1 MATKIF
7 RSNSFFYQVEQREDG
22 TLNLSREYQ
31 YRGGEWQP
39 TASKDVPNVGA
50 FINQQG
56 GIDGLLA
63 KCEDIEDISAEVE
76 RVNGILRKRRD
87 EVMAAKAARQEERAR
102 KIAADYDKIF
112 AGEVTETNA
121 DSVYVLLRKLNSEN
135 WGGWELPKMTIGY
148 TCNQYDCDG
157 KTATTIKLDS
167 PIIVSDEEGTMFQ
180 YGAPVGHLRKYR
192 RIAPE
197 NFEWM

>member
-7 RSNSFFYQVEQREDG
+7 RTNSFFYQVEQREDG
-22 TLNLSREYQ
+22 TLNVSREYQ

-39 TASKDVPNVGA
+39 TTSKDVPNVGA

-56 GIDGLLA
+56 GIDGLLS
-63 KCEDIEDISAEVE
+63 KCEDIDDISSEVE
-76 RVNGILRKRRD
+76 RVNGMLRKRRD
-87 EVMAAKAARQEERAR
+87 EVMAAKAIRYEERAR
-102 KIAADYDKIF
+102 KIAADYDKMF
-112 AGEVTETNA
+112 ASEVTETNA

-167 PIIVSDEEGTMFQ
+167 PIIVNDEEGTMFQ

>member
-7 RSNSFFYQVEQREDG
+7 RTNSFFYQVEQREDG
-22 TLNLSREYQ
+22 TLNVSREYQ

-50 FINQQG
+50 FINQLG

-63 KCEDIEDISAEVE
+63 KCEDIDDVSSEVE
-76 RVNGILRKRRD
+76 RVNVILRKRRD
-87 EVMAAKAARQEERAR
+87 EVMAEKAARQEERAR
-102 KIAADYDKIF
+102 KIAADYEKMF
-112 AGEVTETNA
+112 VGEVTETNA

>member
-1 MATKIF
+1 
-7 RSNSFFYQVEQREDG
+7 
-22 TLNLSREYQ
+22 
-31 YRGGEWQP
+31 
-39 TASKDVPNVGA
+39 
-50 FINQQG
+50 
-56 GIDGLLA
+56 
-63 KCEDIEDISAEVE
+63 
-76 RVNGILRKRRD
+76 
-87 EVMAAKAARQEERAR
+87 
-102 KIAADYDKIF
+102 
-112 AGEVTETNA
+112 VTETNA